1 MYNPDKFEVFCYAL
15 SLDDGTNFWVK
26 VMAEASH
33 FIGLYQIPYNGKAP
47 DLFHQVGT
55 HILANMDGYTKGAPN
70 ELLALRSTPI

>member
-1 MYNPDKFEVFCYAL
+1 
-15 SLDDGTNFWVK
+15 
-26 VMAEASH
+26 MAEASH
-33 FIGLYQIPYNGKAP
+33 FIGLYQIPCNGKAP